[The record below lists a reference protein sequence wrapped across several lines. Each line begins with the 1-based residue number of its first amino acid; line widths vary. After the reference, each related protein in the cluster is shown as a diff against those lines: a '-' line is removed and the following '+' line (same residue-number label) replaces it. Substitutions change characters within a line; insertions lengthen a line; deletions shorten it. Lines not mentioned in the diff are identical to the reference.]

1 MRQKP
6 QSGSVLK
13 RLAHAL
19 PAQRRRRTKLP
30 WIILGGCL
38 LLAAFVA
45 CAYVAFIPD
54 RLTRSAMAGDA
65 ERVRMLLAKGKGPD
79 VSTPAFLTDR
89 FKGWTP
95 LMWALYYAHDEVAI
109 ALLDA
114 GANPNHRGWYGET
127 PLDITVLSWNHRSST
142 PISDH
147 EVATMVRLLL
157 AHGADPS
164 LARGI
169 GSTPLHS
176 AANQGRTEVVRAL
189 LEGGAPVN
197 AMSEHV
203 PTPLREA
210 IWSQNPNAEVVR
222 LLLEYG
228 ADPAIGDNPEKPLRE
243 AIASRRLQLD
253 PEIIR
258 LLEPYLSE

>member
-1 MRQKP
+1 MKHRCA
-6 QSGSVLK
+6 K
-13 RLAHAL
+13 RW
-19 PAQRRRRTKLP
+19 R
-30 WIILGGCL
+30 L
-38 LLAAFVA
+38 LLWGCVLVAAVSACFYWLFV
-45 CAYVAFIPD
+45 PD
-54 RLTRSAMAGDA
+54 SLTRSAMAGDT
-65 ERVRMLLAKGKGPD
+65 ERVRMLLAKGKEPD
-79 VSTPAFLTDR
+79 VPTPAFLTDR

-95 LMWALYYAHDEVAI
+95 LMWALYYGHDEVAI

-127 PLDITVLSWNHRSST
+127 PLHAALLSWNHRSST

-147 EVATMVRLLL
+147 EVATMVRLLI

-164 LARGI
+164 LALGI

-176 AANQGRTEVVRAL
+176 AANQGRAEVVRAL

-203 PTPLREA
+203 STPLREA

-228 ADPAIGDNPEKPLRE
+228 ADPAIGDNPERPLRE
-243 AIASRRLQLD
+243 AIASGRLQLD

-258 LLEPYLSE
+258 LLEPYLSD